1 MSVASASSEDTK
13 TALDENTISSLLV
26 MIIHGIELG
35 YNYGAITIYK
45 LFFHFQPDSSRQ
57 RNIANII
64 TFI

>member
-35 YNYGAITIYK
+35 YNYGCYNYI
-45 LFFHFQPDSSRQ
+45 
-57 RNIANII
+57 
-64 TFI
+64 